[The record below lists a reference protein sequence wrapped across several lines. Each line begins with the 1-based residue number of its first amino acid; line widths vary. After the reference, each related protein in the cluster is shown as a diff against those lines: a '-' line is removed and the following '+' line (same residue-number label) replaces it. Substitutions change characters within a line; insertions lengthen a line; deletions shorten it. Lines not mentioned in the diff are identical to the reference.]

1 MTDGI
6 AAGSFRDPSGFVFRR
21 QGLVYRQINP
31 QAREDYDLLMSS
43 GLYQSLRDQGLLI
56 PHVEVGAEAAY
67 SGDAYQVIQPEVVP
81 FISYPYEW
89 CFSQLQ
95 DGALATLD
103 ILRRALGKGMILKDA
118 SAYNLQLRRGRMTM
132 IDTLSLERYREGEPW
147 VGYRQF
153 CQHFLAPLALMSH
166 VDVRLGQLLHVYIDG
181 IPLDLASRLLPRRT
195 RLRFGLLTHIHL
207 HARSQ
212 QRFANSSATPTTGKK
227 VAKNSLLGLIDSL
240 ENAVRR
246 LHWQPSGTEWAEYT
260 SETHYTDRARDEKSR
275 LVSEM
280 LDRDPPD
287 SVWDLGANTG
297 EFSRIA
303 STRGVTTV
311 SFDGDPAAVEQ
322 NYLRCREE
330 RDSMLTPLLLDL
342 TNPSPGLG
350 WSHSER
356 SSWLERG
363 PTHTA
368 LALALVHHL
377 AISNNVPLPVLS
389 TFFARLCRNLIIEFV
404 PKDDE
409 KVRILL
415 ASREDIFPD
424 YDQAGFERAFERDFV
439 IETKEKITDTHRT
452 LYSMRR
458 RHTE

>member
-1 MTDGI
+1 MTDGV
-6 AAGSFRDPSGFVFRR
+6 AAGSFRDPGGFVFRR
-21 QGLVYRQINP
+21 DGIVYRQINAK
-31 QAREDYDLLMSS
+31 AREDYDLLMSS
-43 GLYQSLRDQGLLI
+43 GLYESLRDEGLLI
-56 PHVEVGAEAAY
+56 PHVEVGADAAH
-67 SGDAYQVIQPEVVP
+67 SGEAYQVIQPEVVP

-89 CFSQLQ
+89 AFSQLQ

-118 SAYNLQLRRGRMTM
+118 SAYNLQLRCGRMTM
-132 IDTLSLERYREGEPW
+132 IDTLSLERYREGVPW

-166 VDVRLGQLLHVYIDG
+166 VDVRFGHLLQVYIDG

-212 QRFANSSATPTTGKK
+212 QRFAGTSTAPAAQGK
-227 VAKNSLLGLIDSL
+227 VGKNSLLGLIDSL

-246 LHWQPSGTEWAEYT
+246 MQWQPRGTEWAEYT

-280 LDRDPPD
+280 LDRDAPD

-303 STRGVTTV
+303 STRGISTV
-311 SFDGDPAAVEQ
+311 SFDGDPAAVER

-330 RDSMLTPLLLDL
+330 RDAMVTPLLLDL
-342 TNPSPGLG
+342 TNPSPGIG
-350 WSHSER
+350 WAHTER
-356 SSWLERG
+356 TSWLDRG
-363 PTHTA
+363 PAHTA
-368 LALALVHHL
+368 LALALIHHL

-389 TFFARLCRNLIIEFV
+389 TFFASLCRNLIIEFV
-404 PKDDE
+404 PKEDE

-424 YDQAGFERAFERDFV
+424 YDEAGFERAFERDFV
-439 IETKEKITDTHRT
+439 IDAKEQITDTNRT
-452 LYSMRR
+452 LYYMRR
-458 RHTE
+458 R